1 MPSTLPGRE
10 LVQNF
15 LKDNNIKITDLAKMY
30 KLSNQDARDYVTGRK
45 TNPAANRFILTVISD
60 FNLRQKGALKMH
72 NKNYYRE
79 FNKPI
84 RKNDLD
90 DKLLNIFIG
99 VVILALSLLSYGFW
113 DAIFQWI

>member
-1 MPSTLPGRE
+1 M
-10 LVQNF
+10 
-15 LKDNNIKITDLAKMY
+15 MY
-30 KLSNQDARDYVTGRK
+30 
-45 TNPAANRFILTVISD
+45 
-60 FNLRQKGALKMH
+60 

-113 DAIFQWI
+113 DAVFQWISQENQMELSKETKDKLWAATDLVTTIYDLNKKKTTSHDVVVLK